1 MRVAQKLR
9 STLLAGAMIL
19 LAIPGC
25 QGEEPAAEPA
35 PSAESA
41 QDLGCYMSLV
51 PPMTSNTAPSGSAG
65 SSGAFSSNYEAWQ
78 AFDSSLTSMWIS
90 AEGQTSATLSYQWT
104 DGRRRVTKY
113 ALRYSNGSIT
123 TRAPKSWV
131 LYGWNGQS
139 IQPPVAVDTRTNETG
154 WAGHERREYTVAN
167 PGAYSRYYLV
177 FSEDNDPSPGIVVI
191 SLGNVEFTGCA
202 PEGLPTWTRLQG
214 AASKVTRVNDLTGD
228 PEGRSYAVGMSNGAV
243 PGPLVGGQDAF
254 LHAYD
259 SSGSVLWTR
268 QMGVPGNLTAG
279 YAVARNRVSG
289 TTDDIYVGGFT
300 SGALAGGTKTGTA
313 YDAFVTKYNASG
325 TWAWTRQ
332 MGVSGA
338 DTEAYGLGVDP
349 AGNAFLA
356 GATKGSLDG
365 NTRIGISDAFVTKY
379 DSAGTKQ
386 WTRTVGVASAR
397 THGRRA
403 SADASGNVY
412 VAGWTDGALD
422 GNVKVGPQD
431 FFITKYNAAGVKQWT
446 RQYGAAAGSSYLYG
460 SALDAAGNLY
470 VTGYSYGS
478 MDGSTSSTTDQTFLA
493 RYDASGTRQWVRQ
506 FGLPNGAWGTSLA
519 INASGI
525 YVGGI
530 GSGDLTNPSSPDSMT
545 HSYIAKYDT
554 SGNRLYL
561 TQQDYARTGSTEQY
575 SHVHGISVDDSGYA
589 YLGGFTEGD
598 LGTATRQGIV
608 DGFVVKLR
616 LP

>member
-9 STLLAGAMIL
+9 RTLLAGAMAL

-25 QGEEPAAEPA
+25 QGEEPVAEPA
-35 PSAESA
+35 PSAERA
-41 QDLGCYMSLV
+41 QALGCFMSLV
-51 PPMTSNTAPSGSAG
+51 PPMTSATSPSGSAG
-65 SSGAFSSNYEAWQ
+65 SSGDFSSSYAAWQ

-90 AEGQTSATLSYQWT
+90 AEGQTTASLSYQWN
-104 DGRRRVTKY
+104 DGRRRVTRY

-131 LYGWNGQS
+131 LWGWNGQLS
-139 IQPPVAVDTRTNETG
+139 QLPVAVDSRTNETG

-167 PGAYSRYYLV
+167 PGSYSIYLLA
-177 FSEDNDPSPGIVVI
+177 FSDDNDPTPGIVVI
-191 SLGNVEFTGCA
+191 SLGNVEFIGCA
-202 PEGLPTWTRLQG
+202 PEGLPVWTRLQG

-228 PEGRSYAVGMSNGAV
+228 PEGRNYAVGMSNGAV
-243 PGPLVGGQDAF
+243 PGPLVGNQDAF

-259 SSGSVLWTR
+259 ANGNVLWTR

-300 SGALAGGTKTGTA
+300 SGALAGGTKTGTG
-313 YDAFVTKYNASG
+313 YDAFVMKYGSSGTLAWARQIGASG
-325 TWAWTRQ
+325 A
-332 MGVSGA
+332 S
-338 DTEAYGLGVDP
+338 TEAYGVGVDP
-349 AGNAFLA
+349 AGNAFLV
-356 GATKGSLDG
+356 GATEGNLDG
-365 NTRIGISDAFVTKY
+365 NTRIGVSDAFVTKY

-386 WTRTVGVASAR
+386 WTRTVGVANAR

-403 SADASGNVY
+403 SADAAGNVY
-412 VAGWTDGALD
+412 VSGWTDEALD

-478 MDGSTSSTTDQTFLA
+478 MDGSTSGTTDQTFLVK
-493 RYDASGTRQWVRQ
+493 YDASGTRQWVRQ
-506 FGLPNGAWGTSLA
+506 FGLPNGAWGTSLTL
-519 INASGI
+519 NASGVYI
-525 YVGGI
+525 GGV
-530 GSGDLTNPSSPDSMT
+530 GSGDLTNPSSPDSMA

-561 TQQDYARTGSTEQY
+561 TQQDFARTGSTEQY

-589 YLGGFTEGD
+589 YLGGFTEGN
-598 LGTATRQGIV
+598 LGGVNLTGNP
-608 DGFVVKLR
+608 DGFVMKLR